1 MKENNKLSAEPRR
14 DINSKTVL
22 GNPVLYAQFLRDN
35 INIPCLKHIQPE
47 DIEDVSERYRPY
59 LGTEFESDTVKRV
72 SAIPPSFP
80 SSIMK
85 GKPHGRPSASSAPGY
100 PAGSCSESG
109 SLTSPMKWCVS
120 MTTVTRSCLSA
131 AMRCH

>member
-47 DIEDVSERYRPY
+47 DIEDVTERYVHLFTEERNSDVVKKIYFENNAFY
-59 LGTEFESDTVKRV
+59 LVSLIEHKSDVDYNVVMQVFRYITFIWEDYEK
-72 SAIPPSFP
+72 
-80 SSIMK
+80 
-85 GKPHGRPSASSAPGY
+85 
-100 PAGSCSESG
+100 E
-109 SLTSPMKWCVS
+109 
-120 MTTVTRSCLSA
+120 
-131 AMRCH
+131 